1 MKTFLISIFLSFHFL
16 FPVESN
22 GQVKK
27 VAQFSTL
34 TPSLLVASNSNI
46 QPYHKSHFLLSTTA
60 YLGAYMVTESEWKAA
75 LISFLLG
82 VSKELVF
89 DSLLRQGD
97 PQIRDVAWNTLGIAQ
112 GVVFTVSLKF

>member
-1 MKTFLISIFLSFHFL
+1 MKSLLISIFLSFFFL
-16 FPVESN
+16 FPAESD
-22 GQVKK
+22 GQIKK

-34 TPSLLVASNSNI
+34 TPSLIVAANNNI
-46 QPYHKSHFLLSTTA
+46 QTYHKSHYMLSSTA

-82 VSKELVF
+82 VSKELVYDHLF
-89 DSLLRQGD
+89 GQGD

-112 GVVFTVSLKF
+112 GAVFTISLKF